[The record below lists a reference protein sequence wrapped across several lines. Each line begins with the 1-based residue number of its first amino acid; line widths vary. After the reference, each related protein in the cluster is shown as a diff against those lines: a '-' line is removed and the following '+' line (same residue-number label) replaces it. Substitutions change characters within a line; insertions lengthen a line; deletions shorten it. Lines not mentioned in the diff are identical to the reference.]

1 MASRP
6 RRSAALANPHAPF
19 AVPTVEEDPLVAD
32 NASEVGSD
40 GEAVRPELDVSSS
53 DSEAGE
59 DPQEAEAADA
69 VQHAELDEEEQ
80 PYEKLD
86 SEDED
91 GDEDELV
98 WSALHCS

>member
-1 MASRP
+1 MA
-6 RRSAALANPHAPF
+6 
-19 AVPTVEEDPLVAD
+19 DD
-32 NASEVGSD
+32 ASEVGSD

>member
-1 MASRP
+1 MA
-6 RRSAALANPHAPF
+6 
-19 AVPTVEEDPLVAD
+19 DD
-32 NASEVGSD
+32 ASEVGSD
-40 GEAVRPELDVSSS
+40 GEAVPELDEGAS
-53 DSEAGE
+53 DSEVQVGEE
-59 DPQEAEAADA
+59 DPQEAEADDA
-69 VQHAELDEEEQ
+69 LEHAELDEEEQ